1 MTGREWKIGVAGLG
15 SVGAALVKVLAER
28 PAFAPGG
35 ERVRVTGVSA
45 RDKSK
50 DRGVDLSNFAWFDDP
65 VALAASD
72 DIDVF
77 VELIGGVEGAAKA
90 AVDAAILAGKPV
102 VTANKALIACH
113 GHALARLAESKSV
126 GLYYEAAVM
135 GGVPAVKLVREGLL
149 GEGVTRIAG
158 ILNGTCNFILSEME
172 RTERSFAEV
181 LAEAQRL
188 GYAEADPTTDV
199 GGFDAGHKI
208 GILAALAFGG
218 APNMAAAEIDGIER
232 VALLDIRLARDLG
245 YRIKLIASAVK
256 GEGGASVRVNP
267 ALVPLDH
274 PLARAGGALNALFVS
289 GERIGEIYLQ
299 GPGAGGAPTAAAV
312 LADLCDL
319 MAGGRRPVFGAPAHT
334 LQPLAPADRSSQ
346 LGKAFIRIM
355 VRDEPGAIAAVSEAL
370 AKAGVSID
378 SFLQRSV
385 QDTGHVPI
393 VLITHAASDGA
404 ITDALEHIAALST
417 VVEPPRMIRVAAI

>member
-1 MTGREWKIGVAGLG
+1 MSREWKIGIAGLG
-15 SVGAALVKVLAER
+15 SVGAALVKALAER
-28 PAFAPGG
+28 PGFAPGG
-35 ERVRVTGVSA
+35 DTVRLIGVSA
-45 RDKSK
+45 RDKSR
-50 DRGVDLSNFAWFDDP
+50 DRGVDLSHLAWIDDP
-65 VALAASD
+65 VELASSA

-77 VELIGGVEGAAKA
+77 IELIGGSEGPARMAVEAALK
-90 AVDAAILAGKPV
+90 AGKPV

-113 GHALARLAESKSV
+113 GGALSQLAEEKGV
-126 GLYYEAAVM
+126 GLHYEAAVM

-149 GEGVTRIAG
+149 GEEVTRIAG

-172 RTERSFAEV
+172 KTERSFAAV

-208 GILAALAFGG
+208 AILAALAFGG

-232 VALLDIRLARDLG
+232 VELLDIHLARDLG

-256 GEGGASVRVNP
+256 GKGGASVRVNP

-274 PLARAGGALNALFVS
+274 PLARAGGALNALFIG

-312 LADLCDL
+312 VADLCDL
-319 MAGGRRPVFGAPAHT
+319 IAGARRPVFGAPAKD
-334 LQPLAPADRSSQ
+334 LRPLPPADRASQ

-355 VRDEPGAIAAVSEAL
+355 VRDVPGTIAAVSEAL

-404 ITDALEHIAALST
+404 ITDALDHIAALST